1 VPWISAHAFSMAPHP
16 LCHGKREQW
25 HSQLFLWTPS
35 KCAFCITSGHPVSA
49 GMYLP
54 LTAVLGGSL
63 FVRPEGYQE
72 AARDVV
78 RLSPHIAELQEQVR
92 GR

>member
-1 VPWISAHAFSMAPHP
+1 M
-16 LCHGKREQW
+16 
-25 HSQLFLWTPS
+25 
-35 KCAFCITSGHPVSA
+35 SA

-78 RLSPHIAELQEQVR
+78 RLSPHIAELQEQVMLQAGLAR
-92 GR
+92 RCRDSCGRVPLVQ

>member
-1 VPWISAHAFSMAPHP
+1 
-16 LCHGKREQW
+16 
-25 HSQLFLWTPS
+25 
-35 KCAFCITSGHPVSA
+35 
-49 GMYLP
+49 MYLP

-92 GR
+92 GRYVQTLGGGIRAVEPPLLQ

>member
-1 VPWISAHAFSMAPHP
+1 
-16 LCHGKREQW
+16 
-25 HSQLFLWTPS
+25 
-35 KCAFCITSGHPVSA
+35 
-49 GMYLP
+49 MYLP

-92 GR
+92 GRQTSAVQVTGLVRSRPH

>member
-1 VPWISAHAFSMAPHP
+1 
-16 LCHGKREQW
+16 
-25 HSQLFLWTPS
+25 
-35 KCAFCITSGHPVSA
+35 
-49 GMYLP
+49 MYLP

-92 GR
+92 GRQTSGSSGDGTRAVEAPLVQ